1 MTLKFEML
9 IKNSEGR
16 GKLDRQLDVDMWTPK
31 EKSKLEKKVSRHG
44 K

>member
-1 MTLKFEML
+1 MTVKFKML
-9 IKNSEGR
+9 IKNSEGS
-16 GKLDRQLDVDMWTPK
+16 GKLGRQLDVDMWTLK

>member
-1 MTLKFEML
+1 MKFKML
-9 IKNSEGR
+9 IKNSEGS

-31 EKSKLEKKVSRHG
+31 EKSKLEKNISVHG